1 MSISVRYIDTFRAKE
16 IAMKFLEQHHSIV
29 NVKSTTLEK
38 GIWMVEIE
46 VSAFGIH
53 DMRVMVDSRTGRIV
67 GWD

>member
-1 MSISVRYIDTFRAKE
+1 MSISVRYVDAFRAKE

-29 NVKSTTLEK
+29 NVKNTTLEK

-46 VSAFGIH
+46 VSAFGTH
-53 DMRVMVDSRTGRIV
+53 NMRVMLDSRTGRIV